1 MKRLIIAALFGIC
14 AASVQAADSQNTAP
28 NADQNPKAAALL
40 RAQYKNPT
48 WLYDYDVPED
58 GKYSAK
64 VFPKSIKPLGDN
76 WFAVVTEHKSKR
88 NNAPAML
95 ILDWVHCGAQPTSV
109 MSALVLLSPQGQAV
123 KMADTHPAAS
133 PKDLDADTIRQIQ
146 AEDSSEPAHA
156 KKMTD
161 FVCKK
166 AK

>member
-14 AASVQAADSQNTAP
+14 AASVQAADSP
-28 NADQNPKAAALL
+28 NDALNAAQNPKAAALL

-48 WLYDYDVPED
+48 WLYDYDVHED
-58 GKYSAK
+58 GKYSVK

-76 WFAVVTEHKSKR
+76 WFAVVTEHKSKH
-88 NNAPAML
+88 NNTPAML

-146 AEDSSEPAHA
+146 AEDNSEPAHV

>member
-14 AASVQAADSQNTAP
+14 AASAQAAGGHGAP
-28 NADQNPKAAALL
+28 DADQNPKAAALL

-76 WFAVVTEHKSKR
+76 WFAVVTEHKSKH

-95 ILDWVHCGAQPTSV
+95 ILDWVHCSAQPTSV

-146 AEDSSEPAHA
+146 AEDNSEPAHV

>member
-1 MKRLIIAALFGIC
+1 MKRLITAVLFGIC
-14 AASVQAADSQNTAP
+14 AASVQAADSQNAAP

-146 AEDSSEPAHA
+146 AEDNSEPAHV